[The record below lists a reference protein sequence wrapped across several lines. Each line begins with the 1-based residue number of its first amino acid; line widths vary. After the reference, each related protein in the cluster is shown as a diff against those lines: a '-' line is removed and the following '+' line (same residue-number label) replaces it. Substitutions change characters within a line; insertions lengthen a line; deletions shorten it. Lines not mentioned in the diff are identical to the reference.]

1 MLYVLKN
8 NHSNDQHSEQV
19 YGVFNTIQDALNGAE
34 NQIALDFATAEENM
48 LTNHTAGFEIWPTV
62 HASGDT
68 TAPIKPQQPI
78 LVGWN
83 AEKSR
88 AYLIK
93 KEGKK

>member
-1 MLYVLKN
+1 MLYVLKDG
-8 NHSNDQHSEQV
+8 HTDGQSSEQV
-19 YGVFNTIQDALNGAE
+19 YGVFDTVQDALSGAE

-68 TAPIKPQQPI
+68 TTPIKPQQPI

-83 AEKSR
+83 AENGR

-93 KEGKK
+93 KEGEE

>member
-1 MLYVLKN
+1 MLYVLKDG
-8 NHSNDQHSEQV
+8 HTDGRSSEQV
-19 YGVFNTIQDALNGAE
+19 YGVFDTVQDALSGAE

-62 HASGDT
+62 HASGNT

-83 AEKSR
+83 AENGR

-93 KEGKK
+93 KEDEK